1 VNASVTPVAAGFNLG
16 VGVINMK
23 AAKPKALGNPPMYS
37 YVHVQNHTL
46 RS

>member
-1 VNASVTPVAAGFNLG
+1 MAPVAAGFHLG

-23 AAKPKALGNPPMYS
+23 AAKPKALGNPPMDG
-37 YVHVQNHTL
+37 YVHVQNHSL